1 VYLGIEIGEMN
12 MEVYVGNQ
20 GIWRGVMALEVQIGS
35 TFRLPVPVRMKWSEQ
50 KREREPRVGNERQRS
65 GRK

>member
-12 MEVYVGNQ
+12 IEVSIGNQ
-20 GIWRGVMALEVQIGS
+20 GIWRGVMVLEVQIGS
-35 TFRLPVPVRMKWSEQ
+35 TFPLPVPVGMKWSEQ

-65 GRK
+65 RRK